1 MRQSGEAVATGPCWG
16 IRIRG
21 YEKLAKIQCKQVVI
35 KNYHELLQSL

>member
-1 MRQSGEAVATGPCWG
+1 MRHLGGAIATTPPLG

-21 YEKLAKIQCKQVVI
+21 YEKLAKNQCKQVVI